1 MGEETPMG
9 LSLQVPD
16 SVAQAMRLPGKRLP
30 ERLLLELAVTLYA
43 QELLP
48 LGKARELAGM
58 TRQEFGHILGQR
70 GIERHYG
77 KDELEDDLVY
87 ARRE

>member
-1 MGEETPMG
+1 MG

-16 SVAQAMRLPGKRLP
+16 SVAQAMRLPEKRLP

-58 TRQEFGHILGQR
+58 TRQEFGRILGQR

>member
-1 MGEETPMG
+1 MG

-58 TRQEFGHILGQR
+58 TRQEFGRILGQR

>member
-1 MGEETPMG
+1 MG